1 MQNLFNTQ
9 QSTLDALLL
18 IAAKKDIRYYL
29 NGLYIE
35 WDRATTRVIGCDGH
49 KLAIYQTASPDNA
62 GCGSILISRS
72 TIENLPKKAG
82 KLVVSNIEGNQWRI
96 DAQNCAVYFTPED
109 AKYPDFRRV
118 VHGLQ
123 TAGTSGVAGGYNLNY
138 LNQFEKCGNLLAGS
152 KLRMGNRLRLHHNGD
167 AAALVLLNCVDGFA
181 GVVMPLRDSLGS
193 TGALFPA
200 ELTGELTA
208 THENNAAVEDT
219 APENWHLPANAAAA

>member
-49 KLAIYQTASPDNA
+49 KLAIYQNAAPDNA
-62 GCGSILISRS
+62 GCGSIIIPRDV
-72 TIENLPKKAG
+72 IESLPKKCS
-82 KLVVSNIEGNQWRI
+82 KLEFAQISETHWQIDTGNVTI
-96 DAQNCAVYFTPED
+96 KFAPLD
-109 AKYPDFRRV
+109 AKYPDFRRA

-123 TAGTSGVAGGYNLNY
+123 TAGTTGVAAGFNLLY
-138 LNQFEKCGNLLAGS
+138 LNEFEKCGNLLAGS
-152 KLRMGNRLRLHHNGD
+152 KLKVGSRLRLHHNGD
-167 AAALVLLNCVDGFA
+167 AGALVLLNRVDGFA
-181 GVVMPLRDSLGS
+181 GVVSPLRDSLGS

-200 ELTGELTA
+200 ELTSELTA
-208 THENNAAVEDT
+208 THENNAA
-219 APENWHLPANAAAA
+219 LAA

>member
-35 WDRATTRVIGCDGH
+35 WDRDTTRVIGCDGH
-49 KLAIYQTASPDNA
+49 KLAIYQNAAPDNA
-62 GCGSILISRS
+62 GCGSIVIPRDV
-72 TIENLPKKAG
+72 IESLPKKCS
-82 KLVVSNIEGNQWRI
+82 KLEFAQISETHWQIDTGNATI
-96 DAQNCAVYFTPED
+96 KFTPLD

-123 TAGTSGVAGGYNLNY
+123 TAGTTGVAAGFNLTY
-138 LNQFEKCGNLLAGS
+138 LNEFEKCGNLLAGS
-152 KLRMGNRLRLHHNGD
+152 KLKVGNRLRLHHNGD

-200 ELTGELTA
+200 ELTSELTA
-208 THENNAAVEDT
+208 THENNAA
-219 APENWHLPANAAAA
+219 LAA